1 MFIKIVDNRL
11 SHWVLLTCV
20 LGFSGCVKFQMPAT
34 MPWSK
39 VPPEAKP
46 ADAKFTEVQTKDADE
61 EEPLPPV
68 SVPNRLSVVW
78 TDTVLNQRNK
88 PAIRGFGGRIM
99 FYADQGIGDDKP
111 AEPLIVDGTLTV
123 YAFGD
128 DNGKGMAT
136 KPEKRFVF
144 LPEQLAK
151 HRSKSDIGHSYS
163 VWLPWDEVG
172 GPQRRISLFVRFEPT
187 QGGAV
192 MSDAA
197 PKILPG
203 APPEEEV
210 ATTTAEKPTSHGSPI
225 EQAAAQRD
233 ASLGVVQA
241 GGPTESAGARLQ
253 KFIDHQRDHL
263 YSIQPVGHETPAT
276 VKEPNKEAMSTV
288 TIDVPAAFVEH
299 SGTPVNVQK
308 VEQTPT
314 QQAVFLDTAQQSE
327 SKSATNSQPAA
338 PAEVHP
344 PQSQLQEAA
353 AATSTRYSRSGRFVR
368 DRFRVRK
375 WQAEQLADD
384 PIRRQPHPA
393 AWPSDLR
400 PPPQSPP
407 VAEMNLI
414 PQVDAQ

>member
-20 LGFSGCVKFQMPAT
+20 LGFSGCVEFKMPAT

-46 ADAKFTEVQTKDADE
+46 ADAKFAEDQVTDAAD

-68 SVPNRLSVVW
+68 AVPNRLSVVW
-78 TDTVLNQRNK
+78 TDTILNQRNK
-88 PAIRGFGGRIM
+88 PSIRGFGGRIM
-99 FYADQGIGDDKP
+99 FYVDKSNMDDKP

-128 DNGKGMAT
+128 DNGKGKAT

-203 APPEEEV
+203 ALPEETV

-241 GGPTESAGARLQ
+241 GGPIESSGARLQ

-263 YSIQPVGHETPAT
+263 YSIEPVGYESQAA
-276 VKEPNKEAMSTV
+276 VKESNKEAMSTV
-288 TIDVPAAFVEH
+288 TIDVPAAFVDH
-299 SGTPVNVQK
+299 SGSPVNAQDT
-308 VEQTPT
+308 EQTSPH
-314 QQAVFLDTAQQSE
+314 QAE
-327 SKSATNSQPAA
+327 SKGATNSQPAA

-344 PQSQLQEAA
+344 PQSLAQEAA

-393 AWPSDLR
+393 TWPSDLR

-414 PQVDAQ
+414 PQVDTQ

>member
-1 MFIKIVDNRL
+1 MLIKIVDNRL
-11 SHWVLLTCV
+11 SHLVLLTCV
-20 LGFSGCVKFQMPAT
+20 LGFSGCVEFKMPAT

-46 ADAKFTEVQTKDADE
+46 ADAKFAEAQVTDVAD

-78 TDTVLNQRNK
+78 TDTVLNQHQK

-99 FYADQGIGDDKP
+99 FYADQRNEDDKP

-128 DNGKGMAT
+128 DNGQGMAT

-172 GPQRRISLFVRFEPT
+172 GTQRRISLFVRFEPT

-203 APPEEEV
+203 ASPEEEV
-210 ATTTAEKPTSHGSPI
+210 ATTTAEKPAPYASPI
-225 EQAAAQRD
+225 QQAAAQRD
-233 ASLGVVQA
+233 ATLGVIQA
-241 GGPTESAGARLQ
+241 GGPVKSTGTRLQ
-253 KFIDHQRDHL
+253 NFIDNQRHQL
-263 YSIQPVGHETPAT
+263 YGVQPVGYEAEAT
-276 VKEPNKEAMSTV
+276 ANESKKEAMSTV
-288 TIDVPAAFVEH
+288 TIDVPNAFVDH
-299 SGTPVNVQK
+299 SASPLNTQD
-308 VEQTPT
+308 VEQTIP

-327 SKSATNSQPAA
+327 SKGATNYQPEATTEAQPAR
-338 PAEVHP
+338 
-344 PQSQLQEAA
+344 SQAQEAA
-353 AATSTRYSRSGRFVR
+353 AATLTRYSRSGRFVR

-393 AWPSDLR
+393 TWPSDLR

-414 PQVDAQ
+414 PQVDTQ